1 LVAPFV
7 AVYICESILEKRL
20 LYTSGVL
27 YGTAYTGGI
36 PACGFLSGFTEGCGV
51 VFELKPRAGGKWKE
65 SVLYSFAGGNDG
77 GLSSAPLIIKGGV
90 LYGTTSQEDSFYDN
104 AGD

>member
-1 LVAPFV
+1 MTGVGRAFRRGLH
-7 AVYICESILEKRL
+7 CESILEKRL

-36 PACGFLSGFTEGCGV
+36 PACGCHGRLW
-51 VFELKPRAGGKWKE
+51 R
-65 SVLYSFAGGNDG
+65 
-77 GLSSAPLIIKGGV
+77 SAPLIIKGGV